1 MFLNLT
7 EVVFRRFQDKLSCD
21 PIYLAHFNGKI
32 YVMWE
37 KNIQEDKT
45 VTKPS
50 LKEKTTSNQTI
61 LR

>member
-21 PIYLAHFNGKI
+21 PIYLAHFNGKM

-37 KNIQEDKT
+37 KTYKKT
-45 VTKPS
+45 K
-50 LKEKTTSNQTI
+50 L
-61 LR
+61 